1 MQNIVHLA
9 AWLLLLAITPLFA
22 AESPSRIEVSYDVLK
37 GSFKGITIT
46 ETYTRTQDHYR
57 IERVSKAVGLLAI
70 FKPETIRETSE
81 GTLTTKGLRPN
92 TYIQKRELD
101 TERNTRADFDWS
113 AKHITLTGSNG
124 SHTFPLSAG
133 AQDLLSAMY
142 QFMFIQLKNVTSLS
156 FDMTNGRKVDIY
168 DYRITQGQKVTVPL
182 GTFKALYVASVPEPG
197 ANRTE
202 IWLAE
207 DHANFPYKMVITDKD
222 GGQLSQVITKFVF
235 VP

>member
-1 MQNIVHLA
+1 MHNVVHLA
-9 AWLLLLAITPLFA
+9 IWLLLFGITPLFA
-22 AESPSRIEVSYDVLK
+22 AESPVRIEVSYDVLK
-37 GSFKGITIT
+37 GSFRGITIT
-46 ETYTRTQDHYR
+46 ETYTLTQDRYR

-92 TYIQKRELD
+92 TYIQKRDLD
-101 TERNTRADFDWS
+101 TERNTRADFDWG
-113 AKHITLTGSNG
+113 AKRITLTDRTGSR
-124 SHTFPLSAG
+124 TFPLSAG
-133 AQDLLSAMY
+133 TQDLLSAMY

-168 DYRITQGQKVTVPL
+168 DYRITQDQKVTVPL
-182 GTFKALYVASVPEPG
+182 GTFNALYVASVPEPDV
-197 ANRTE
+197 NRTE

-207 DHANFPYKMVITDKD
+207 EHSNFPYKMVITDKD
-222 GGQLSQVITKFVF
+222 GDKLSQVITKFQF

>member
-1 MQNIVHLA
+1 MNYVMHMTV
-9 AWLLLLAITPLFA
+9 WLLLCGITPLSA

-46 ETYTRTQDHYR
+46 ETYTRTQDRYR

-81 GTLTTKGLRPN
+81 GTLTPKGLRPN

-113 AKHITLTGSNG
+113 AKHITLTDSNG
-124 SHTFPLSAG
+124 SRTFPLSAG

-142 QFMFIQLKNVTSLS
+142 QFMFIQLKNVASLS
-156 FDMTNGRKVDIY
+156 FDMSNGRKVDIY
-168 DYRITQGQKVTVPL
+168 DYRITQDQKVTVPL

-197 ANRTE
+197 VNRTE

-222 GGQLSQVITKFVF
+222 GDKLTQVITKFLF